1 MYLFA
6 ILDCYHSLSHRLDE
20 ISTLQQALDQT
31 LNEKRDMESQAIE
44 QADAVRNLTQAN
56 NKLSARA
63 LAFAEEAATAPNLK
77 MKLESQLSELRTKLQ
92 QAEDEV
98 ERMRSSESTQRVAL
112 LDELNSL
119 QQENG
124 KLRDQLRAK
133 K

>member
-1 MYLFA
+1 MG
-6 ILDCYHSLSHRLDE
+6 E
-20 ISTLQQALDQT
+20 TLQ
-31 LNEKRDMESQAIE
+31 
-44 QADAVRNLTQAN
+44 NLTEAN

-63 LAFAEEAATAPNLK
+63 LAFAEEAASAPNAMK
-77 MKLESQLSELRTKLQ
+77 SKLESQLSELKTKLEGAQ
-92 QAEDEV
+92 DEI
-98 ERMRSSESTQRVAL
+98 ERMRLSESTQRVAL